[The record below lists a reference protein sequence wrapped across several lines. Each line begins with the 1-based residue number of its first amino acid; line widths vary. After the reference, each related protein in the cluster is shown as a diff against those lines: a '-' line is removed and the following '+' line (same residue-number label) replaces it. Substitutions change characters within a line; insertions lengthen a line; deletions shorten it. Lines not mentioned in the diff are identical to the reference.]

1 MINAPFSFS
10 ARESRRLLEH
20 LPAGGRWIEL
30 CYPKVR
36 WEREGYRPYYRWGEK
51 TDGLGTPW
59 MEWYDTAKLLQRLE
73 PGQFQVYL
81 SLDIHNADFNWF
93 DLLRIG

>member
-1 MINAPFSFS
+1 
-10 ARESRRLLEH
+10 
-20 LPAGGRWIEL
+20 
-30 CYPKVR
+30 
-36 WEREGYRPYYRWGEK
+36 
-51 TDGLGTPW
+51 
-59 MEWYDTAKLLQRLE
+59 MEWYDTEKLLQRLE